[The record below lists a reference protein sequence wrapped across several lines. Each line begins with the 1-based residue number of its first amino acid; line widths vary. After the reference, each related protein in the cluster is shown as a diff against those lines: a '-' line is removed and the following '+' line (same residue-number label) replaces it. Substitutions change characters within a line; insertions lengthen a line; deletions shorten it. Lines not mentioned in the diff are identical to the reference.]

1 MKVTVNAV
9 KRRIAT
15 SVITIA
21 LTVVGVYGLS
31 QLPVNFLPDMTYP
44 MIKVHVWWT
53 GATPVEIETNL
64 ADPIERQM
72 ATVDGLDYL
81 ESSSI
86 EGMYTLMVNFK
97 YGVNIDV
104 AYQDSLAAMA
114 RVARQLP
121 KDIEPPIV
129 IKADPSQLPVVQLTV
144 RSDQWDLVQ
153 LRTWADNWLQ
163 DQLLAVPGVAGTEV
177 VGGLKREI
185 RVHMDPLAMEK
196 YGLSL
201 PGVIKRLQEENLE
214 QFGGRVTTGPREII
228 ARTMGEFRSLEDIR
242 SIVLV
247 KKDQTQIT
255 LADVAEVKDANEEI
269 RIITRLDGNPA
280 VKLSVLK
287 QADANTVE
295 VSQEVNKKIEELQA
309 ALPAGIEIGMVENQ
323 ANYVLPALKGV
334 RNAAFEAAALVFIVI
349 YLFLGSWRQVMVML
363 LALPVTLI
371 LNFGLMKLAGFSLNI
386 FSLGGLVVAIGVV
399 LDNSIVVI
407 ENITRLKNEKAHT
420 SPDEMAIEG
429 TTEVGSAIVAATLAF
444 VSIFVPFLL
453 VPGLTSLLFKELIL
467 GIAGIVCI
475 SLVVAVTLTP
485 MLMACFSSD
494 NKTLPARKK
503 RFEIFFA
510 WVTRGYGRLLSQTL
524 RARWAIISIFTVI
537 LIGAV
542 MLVPKL
548 GSEFL
553 PQMDDGRIMIKVKLP
568 TGAAVGETDSVLH
581 QIEKKL
587 TGDPLIESAF
597 TLAGGKVW
605 GLYTFG
611 IANEGEITIQ
621 LVPRHDRTMTTQE
634 YLRKLRPIIAEI
646 KVPGGKVMAMQ
657 AKIKGLRKLGNADI
671 EVKIKGQEMD
681 KLFALAETTANTMRG
696 LQQFNNVYVSM
707 DMTKPEYQILID
719 RTRAAELGVSVAN
732 VAVTVRSLLNGAVVT
747 RYREGDEFY
756 NIRVMIPEEKITSR
770 RDIEDLILT
779 NAEGNY
785 LRLGDV
791 AEVHQAVGPVEIV
804 REDQS
809 KEVIVRGDALGVSVG
824 EALTSLKAKVS
835 QLSIPT
841 GYQMSFGG
849 QAQMMAEMK
858 QSILMIMGF
867 ALFFAFVVLA
877 VQFNSLKLPFLIL
890 GSVPFCIAGMIY
902 GLYLTHIPMGATVL
916 IGMLIVVASTV
927 NEGVLLLTVVEDLRD
942 RKQLPV
948 FDALI
953 QGARIRLRPRVMI
966 ASAVIAGFIPLALN
980 LEEGGDM
987 LQPMAVGAI
996 GGLSLGICVALFLL
1010 PCIYLVFSKDSR
1022 ATSKNEAPR

>member
-21 LTVVGVYGLS
+21 LTVVGVYGLA

-86 EGMYTLMVNFK
+86 EGMYTLIVNFK

-185 RVHMDPLAMEK
+185 RVHLDPLAMEK

-201 PGVIKRLQEENLE
+201 PGVIKRLQDENLE

-228 ARTMGEFRSLEDIR
+228 ARTMGEFRSLDDIR
-242 SIVLV
+242 SIVLI

-255 LADVAEVKDANEEI
+255 LADVAEVQDANEEV

-295 VSQEVNKKIEELQA
+295 VSQEVNQKIEELQA

-363 LALPVTLI
+363 VALPITLL

-420 SPDEMAIEG
+420 TADEMAIEG

-467 GIAGIVCI
+467 VIAGIVCI

-494 NKTLPARKK
+494 HESLAAKKK

-510 WVTRGYGRLLSQTL
+510 WITRGYGRVLAQTL
-524 RARWAIISIFTVI
+524 RARWLVISLFTAV

-542 MLVPKL
+542 MLAPKL

-568 TGAAVGETDSVLH
+568 TGAAVGETDRVLH
-581 QIEKKL
+581 QIEEKL
-587 TGDPLIESAF
+587 AGDPLIESAF

-621 LVPRHDRTMTTQE
+621 LVPRHARDISTQE
-634 YLRKLRPIIAEI
+634 YLRKLRPIIAEVT
-646 KVPGGKVMAMQ
+646 VPGGKVMAMQ
-657 AKIKGLRKLGNADI
+657 AKIKGLKKLGTADI
-671 EVKIKGQEMD
+671 EVKIKGQQMD
-681 KLFALAETTANTMRG
+681 KLFALAETTADTMRG

-732 VAVTVRSLLNGAVVT
+732 VAVTVRSLLSGAVVT
-747 RYREGDEFY
+747 RYRDGEEFY

-770 RDIEDLILT
+770 RDIEDLILS
-779 NAEGNY
+779 NAEGNF

-809 KEVIVRGDALGVSVG
+809 KEVIVRGDAVGVSVG
-824 EALTSLKAKVS
+824 EALTSLKEEVS
-835 QLSIPT
+835 QLSVPT

-877 VQFNSLKLPFLIL
+877 VQFNSLKLPSLIL
-890 GSVPFCIAGMIY
+890 GSVPFCIAGMVY
-902 GLYLTHIPMGATVL
+902 SLYLTHIPMGATVL

-948 FDALI
+948 LDALI
-953 QGARIRLRPRVMI
+953 EGARMRLRPRVMI

-996 GGLSLGICVALFLL
+996 GGLSLGLCVALFLL

-1022 ATSKNEAPR
+1022 DTRKNEVP